1 LEAVFIVVEP
11 LTAAVLGGFA
21 YEVAKSAIAKWIGAQ
36 IAEGFRSALDNREL
50 GRGRPVGGQQKA
62 LATVLRAAVAQT
74 AIDQFPEDRLRAK
87 FRRTLLKGASSSWPL
102 VDGSALE
109 DLVGTV
115 YAWITKNDPPP
126 SSQQAPGDHLYL
138 ALLCGNIIAQFGF
151 RAENSGKNNMI
162 LYPRWDR
169 FWTTELLTRIVPQS
183 HDDLEPTG
191 PSQIVLESPESESV
205 IDVNVATS
213 ALRDSVRRHERR
225 AGRVQPQIGLIQR
238 PETERAL
245 SLLREDVSKQVVLVD
260 GAAGWGKSAVVTD
273 IASSLEADG
282 WVVAFTRMDGAEEV
296 HNAQDIGKQMEL
308 DDSPVTAMACVAAGR
323 PALLVIDQLDAV
335 SELSG
340 RVPDSFEAV
349 DEILAEVKEVPNI
362 RVLLACRTVDLTGD
376 PRLRS
381 LLHGEDAAG
390 RVQLELLDPDQ
401 VQTHFNEHQV
411 HVPQGAVL
419 ELLRTPLHL
428 AVYCRLEPASQQA
441 PYRTLPDLYEQFT
454 KEVRSRLARRV
465 DEFDWETVTST
476 AVDYMSEHEVLT
488 VPSACL
494 DPLPV
499 QHVEAMVSETVLVR
513 GASGFSFFHQT
524 YFDYLFA
531 RSFIRKGE
539 DLYEFV
545 VSSSQALFRRAPTR
559 QILNHLAT
567 TDRSAYRDQIVRIL
581 SSEEVRFHLKD
592 VIMGDMRVLDAT
604 GEDWAAVEPLI
615 WGQDPAAAKLRSLL
629 NVPAWFDAADSLG
642 CWERWLSDPTRLD
655 VVYMEFVLAA
665 KDRGKRVAE
674 LLRPFVSA
682 GAEWP
687 QRLRSLFF
695 WSLTPD
701 LVEFGVEL
709 TRQGL
714 FDYVE
719 GETSHSD
726 FWSLLY
732 VLEGTG
738 APGAARLIGAFL
750 ARGLERARGEGHADP
765 FASGHLENDSTSAGV
780 IGTIAEIAPAAF
792 VHEVLPFVIDVAM
805 ADQRTT
811 GNQLPYGSRWK
822 AYRED
827 AIGGIDEQLFAAA
840 EAALVSLM
848 KSDPHGAVP
857 ELDRLRDAESRELRF
872 LVCRAL
878 TEGED
883 AGGAVEWLLADPR
896 NFLLGWT
903 YDPYWAAAHLLK
915 AHSPNCAE
923 DLFRQVEGEV
933 LRMVSPFASPHG
945 DRYGQYILLE
955 SLDSSRLSEAAR
967 RLRGELERRFNSPP
981 RLPERGWHFEDEGA
995 PRVPSSAAMYM
1006 SDDDWLRAFRK
1017 HYDAKADRY
1026 LGLGAGKARQFA
1038 ELLEKRTREEP
1049 ERFANLAL
1057 QFDSTIPIEAI
1068 ANVLRSLAA
1077 EDNLD
1082 LFSDVCHHAIR
1093 VYGDQFG
1100 WSLPSAINDL
1110 TTGDHRIVN
1119 LIAWCAASADPA
1131 TDPDLKTQD
1140 RSKVDI
1146 HGTGR
1151 LLDIGYNTTRGQ
1163 AALTAHAMLFKAPDQ
1178 VDRLAETIGKLA
1190 RDPHLAVRACAAEAV
1205 NALIKLRPEL
1215 GIELAAE
1222 LLTELPEVLDA
1233 YTTQH
1238 LLVGAL
1244 RQSPQR
1250 FAPHL
1255 AQSLTGP
1262 AAVAG
1267 RAGRIWAFYIAQDTV
1282 APPLTTQVQQLPAA
1296 ARLGAAD
1303 QFAHSPT
1310 VNANWLPTLF
1320 NDLDPEI
1327 RAQAA
1332 QATRKLDGIRPAE
1345 LEQLTAAFIDSEAFS
1360 EHLNHLMYG
1369 LAKLGTR
1376 LPSSALAACA
1386 KAVQHAGRDLGNLR
1400 TAHAGASR
1408 YVITV
1413 VLRLY
1418 HQSSSAEARA
1428 ECLDIIDGLCAAS
1441 ALGVTEALADER

>member
-1 LEAVFIVVEP
+1 MVEP

-21 YEVAKSAIAKWIGAQ
+21 YEVAKSAIAKWVGAQ
-36 IAEGFRSALDNREL
+36 IAEGFGSALDNREL
-50 GRGRPVGGQQKA
+50 RQGRPMGGQQKA
-62 LATVLRAAVAQT
+62 LAAVIRAAVVQT
-74 AIDQFPEDRLRAK
+74 AIDQFPEPRLRAK
-87 FRRTLLKGASSSWPL
+87 FRGTLLKSSSSSWPL
-102 VDGSALE
+102 VDGSTLE

-126 SSQQAPGDHLYL
+126 NSQQAPADHPYL

-151 RAENSGKNNMI
+151 RAENSGRDNMI

-169 FWTTELLTRIVPQS
+169 FWTTELLTSIVPKS

-191 PSQIVLESPESESV
+191 PSQIVLESPESDSV
-205 IDVNVATS
+205 IDVGAATS
-213 ALRDSVRRHERR
+213 ALHDSVRRHERR
-225 AGRVQPQIGLIQR
+225 AGRVRPQIGLIPR
-238 PETERAL
+238 PETERVLAV
-245 SLLREDVSKQVVLVD
+245 LREAASPQVVLVD
-260 GAAGWGKSAVVTD
+260 GAAGLGKSAVVTD
-273 IASSLEADG
+273 VASSLEADG

-308 DDSPVTAMACVAAGR
+308 GGSPVAALAGVAAGR
-323 PALLVIDQLDAV
+323 QALLVIDQLDAV

-349 DEILAEVKEVPNI
+349 DEILTEVKEVLNV

-381 LLHGEDAAG
+381 LMHGEDAAS
-390 RVQLELLDPDQ
+390 RVQLELLDPDR
-401 VQTHFNEHQV
+401 VRAHFDEHQV
-411 HVPQGAVL
+411 HVPHGAVL

-454 KEVRSRLARRV
+454 KEVRLRLARRV
-465 DEFDWETVTST
+465 NDFDWGKVTST
-476 AVDYMSEHEVLT
+476 AVDYMNVHEVLT

-494 DPLPV
+494 DPLPL
-499 QHVEAMVSETVLVR
+499 QHVEAMVSETVLIR

-531 RSFIRKGE
+531 RSFIRKGG

-559 QILNHLAT
+559 QILDHLAT
-567 TDRSAYRDQIVRIL
+567 TDRSAYRDQVVRIL

-592 VIMGDMRVLDAT
+592 VIIGDMRGLDAT
-604 GEDWAAVEPLI
+604 TEDWAAVEALI
-615 WGQDPAAAKLRSLL
+615 WGQDPTAAKLRSLL

-642 CWERWLSDPTRLD
+642 CWEQWLSDPTRLD
-655 VVYMEFVLAA
+655 IVYMQLVLAA

-674 LLRPFVSA
+674 LLRPFVST
-682 GAEWP
+682 GAQWP
-687 QRLRSLFF
+687 QRLRSLFD

-719 GETSHSD
+719 GETSRPD

-765 FASGHLENDSTSAGV
+765 FASGHLERDSTSTGV

-792 VHEVLPFVIDVAM
+792 VHEVLPFVINVAM
-805 ADQRTT
+805 ATQRTT

-822 AYRED
+822 AYREN
-827 AIGGIDEQLFAAA
+827 AIQWIDEQLFAAV
-840 EAALVSLM
+840 EAALISLI
-848 KSDPHGAVP
+848 KSDPQKAVP
-857 ELDRLRDAESRELRF
+857 ELERLRDAESRELRF
-872 LVCRAL
+872 LACRAL
-878 TEGED
+878 TEGENAD
-883 AGGAVEWLLADPR
+883 DAVEWLLADPR
-896 NFLLGWT
+896 NLLLGWT
-903 YDPYWAAAHLLK
+903 YNSYWAAAHLLK
-915 AHSPNCAE
+915 THSTTCSEN
-923 DLFRQVEGEV
+923 LFRQVEGEV
-933 LRMVSPFASPHG
+933 LRMVSPFASPQG
-945 DRYGQYILLE
+945 DQNGQYILLE
-955 SLDSSRLSEAAR
+955 SLDPSRLSEAAHR
-967 RLRGELERRFNSPP
+967 RLGELQRRFQSPP
-981 RLPERGWHFEDEGA
+981 RLPERGWYFEDEGA
-995 PRVPSSAAMYM
+995 PRVPASAATHM

-1017 HYDAKADRY
+1017 HYDADTHRY

-1057 QFDSTIPIEAI
+1057 RFDSTIPIAAI
-1068 ANVLRSLAA
+1068 MNVLRSLAA
-1077 EDNLD
+1077 QDNLD
-1082 LFSDVCHHAIR
+1082 LFADVCRHAIR

-1110 TTGDHRIVN
+1110 TTGDHRIVD
-1119 LIAWCAASADPA
+1119 LIAWCAASADP
-1131 TDPDLKTQD
+1131 TPDPDLKTQN
-1140 RSKVDI
+1140 RSHVDI

-1178 VDRLAETIGKLA
+1178 VDRLAETISKLA

-1205 NALIKLRPEL
+1205 NALVKLRPEL

-1244 RQSPQR
+1244 RYSPQR

-1255 AQSLTGP
+1255 ARSLTGP
-1262 AAVAG
+1262 PAVAG
-1267 RAGRIWAFYIAQDTV
+1267 RAGRIWAFYVTQGTI

-1296 ARLGAAD
+1296 ARIGAAD
-1303 QFAHSPT
+1303 QFRRSLAAS
-1310 VNANWLPTLF
+1310 AEWLPTLF
-1320 NDLDPEI
+1320 NDPDAEV

-1332 QATRKLDGIRPAE
+1332 QAMRKLDGIRPVE
-1345 LEQLTAAFIDSEAFS
+1345 LDQLTAAFIDSEAFS
-1360 EHLNHLMYG
+1360 EHLHHLMYG

-1376 LPSSALAACA
+1376 LPSTALTACS

-1408 YVITV
+1408 DVVTV

-1418 HQSSSAEARA
+1418 HQSSSAEART

-1441 ALGVTEALADER
+1441 ALGITEALADER